1 MGVSKVGGREAI
13 LAGALVFAAVAVALH
28 SAQAQPSFPEALKAP
43 AGEQLGAHARASGQQ
58 IYICDGSQWTLRA
71 PDATLFDEAGHQVGS
86 HFAGPTWQWSDGSRV
101 TGKPIASVTP
111 DPESIPW
118 LLLTATGHSGDG
130 AMKKVVSIQRLQTKG
145 GKAPANGCGAS
156 HKGESARISYTA
168 DYYFYVPSGR
178 GGGAHLPLSE
188 TVDK

>member
-1 MGVSKVGGREAI
+1 MGVSK
-13 LAGALVFAAVAVALH
+13 L
-28 SAQAQPSFPEALKAP
+28 
-43 AGEQLGAHARASGQQ
+43 EQLRAHARAFGQQ
-58 IYICDGSQWTLRA
+58 IYTCDGSKWTLSA

-101 TGKPIASVTP
+101 TGRPIASVTP

-118 LLLTATGHSGDG
+118 LLLTATGHTGDG
-130 AMKKVVSIQRLQTKG
+130 AMKNVVSIQRLQTKG

-168 DYYFYVPSGR
+168 LLFLRAPLLLRVLGR
-178 GGGAHLPLSE
+178 SVVGVAPENHSPE
-188 TVDK
+188 ATQR